1 METVENETA
10 QTHTVTKGKRDTM
23 DKVTIIEYDRIYK
36 NFIDEKYLHDGHDEY
51 YYRNLQVEKPEGG
64 WRHLHSDEIERLVK
78 NSNSATNWDDIW
90 VTDEFDTS
98 MVHNNHFFGMVRIGR
113 ISRKV
118 LQYHDLRVPIGISNS
133 SIISCDI
140 GNDCAIHDVHY
151 MANYIIGDRCIL
163 FNIHE
168 LSTTDH
174 SKFGNG
180 IIKEGEPEDVRVWL
194 EVMNE
199 IGNRKIM
206 PFDGMT
212 TADAYLWAKFIDDN
226 RLQERL
232 KEITQNSFDNRRGYY
247 GTVGASC
254 VIKNCWILKDAKVG
268 PHCYIKGASKLKNV
282 TINSSEEEPSQI
294 GEGVILVN
302 GVTGFGCRI
311 FYSVVAT
318 RFVLGD
324 NCNLKYGARLIHSVM
339 GDNSTISCCE
349 VLNNLIFP
357 SHEQHHNNSFLISAC
372 VMGQSNMAAGATIGS
387 NHNSRAT
394 DGEIVASRGFWP
406 GLCSSVKHSS
416 KFASFTLLSKADYPN
431 ELNIMLPF
439 CLVNNN
445 TAANELEVMPAY
457 WWMYNMYAIAR
468 NTSKYLSRDKRR
480 RKIQNIE
487 FETLAP
493 DTMEETIEAR
503 KLLEVWVAKAYLRSK
518 GEDPDTHEYYD
529 LRALGKQLLDHEP
542 ATVDALEVFGE
553 QMEKGH
559 RKVRILKPRKA
570 YHAYGDMIT
579 YYAVNTILHYLETHP
594 EESIHTLSDQMKGKR
609 LRKWINLGGQTMPQE
624 DVDQLRTDINNGV
637 LNSWD
642 EIHHRYDE
650 LWTRYQ
656 IEKTRH
662 AYFSLMFLY
671 KDETDVLTEAM
682 WKETLLHAIEIQ
694 RFICDQV
701 YESRKKD
708 YDNPFRN
715 ATYRNEAE
723 KIAVIGKIDEVSFVK
738 QIRKET
744 ESFIER
750 VNNLLKTEF

>member
-1 METVENETA
+1 
-10 QTHTVTKGKRDTM
+10 M
-23 DKVTIIEYDRIYK
+23 DKVTIIDYDRIYK
-36 NFIDEKYLHDGHDEY
+36 NFIDEKYLHGHDEY
-51 YYRNLQVEKPEGG
+51 YYRNQQVKKPADG
-64 WRHLHSDEIERLVK
+64 WRHLHTDEIERLVK
-78 NSNSATNWDDIW
+78 NSNSATNWEDIW
-90 VTDEFDTS
+90 VTDEFDTN

-113 ISRKV
+113 INRKV
-118 LQYHDLRVPIGISNS
+118 LQYHDLRVPVGISNS

-140 GNDCAIHDVHY
+140 GDDVAIHDVHY
-151 MANYIIGDRCIL
+151 MANYIIGDRTIL
-163 FNIHE
+163 FNIQE
-168 LSTTDH
+168 ISTTDH

-180 IIKEGEPEDVRVWL
+180 TIKEGEPEDVRVWL

-199 IGNRKIM
+199 IGNRKIL
-206 PFDGMT
+206 PFDGMI
-212 TADAYLWAKFIDDN
+212 TADAYLWAKYTDDTK
-226 RLQERL
+226 LQERL
-232 KEITQNSFDNRRGYY
+232 KEITQASVDFHRGYY
-247 GTVGASC
+247 GTVGESC

-324 NCNLKYGARLIHSVM
+324 NCNLKYGARLIHSVL

-372 VMGQSNMAAGATIGS
+372 VMGQSNMAAGATMGS

-445 TAANELEVMPAY
+445 TTKNELEVMPAY

-468 NTSKYLSRDKRR
+468 NTSKYISRDKRK

-493 DTMEETIEAR
+493 DTVEEIIEGR
-503 KLLEVWVAKAYLRSK
+503 KLLEVWVAKAYLRK
-518 GEDPDTHEYYD
+518 RGEDPERYEYYD
-529 LRALGKQLLDHEP
+529 LRECGKNLLDNEP
-542 ATVDALEVFGE
+542 DTVKSLEVLGE
-553 QMEKGH
+553 HMEKGK
-559 RKVRILKPRKA
+559 RKVHILKPLES

-579 YYAVNTILHYLETHP
+579 YYAISTLMHYLESHP
-594 EESIHTLSDQMKGKR
+594 ETDMETIVYHMKGKR
-609 LRKWINLGGQTMPQE
+609 LRKWINLGGQTMPLE
-624 DVDQLRTDINNGV
+624 YADQLRADIREGV
-637 LNSWD
+637 LNTWN

-650 LWTRYQ
+650 LWENYQ
-656 IEKTRH
+656 AEKLRH

-671 KDETDVLTEAM
+671 KDETDVLTEEM
-682 WKETLLHAIEIQ
+682 WHENLDKAIRIQ
-694 RFICDQV
+694 HFICDQV
-701 YESRKKD
+701 FESRKKD
-708 YDNPFRN
+708 YENEFRN
-715 ATYRNEAE
+715 ATFRNEAE
-723 KIAVIGKIDEVSFVK
+723 KLAVVGSIEDVSFVK

-744 ESFIER
+744 EGFIALIQKYR
-750 VNNLLKTEF
+750 KTH

>member
-1 METVENETA
+1 
-10 QTHTVTKGKRDTM
+10 M
-23 DKVTIIEYDRIYK
+23 DKVTIIDYDRIYK

-51 YYRNLQVEKPEGG
+51 YYRNQQVKKPENG

-98 MVHNNHFFGMVRIGR
+98 MVHNNHFFGMIRIGR
-113 ISRKV
+113 INRKV

-140 GNDCAIHDVHY
+140 GNDVAIHDVHY
-151 MANYIIGDRCIL
+151 MANYIIGDQCIL

-199 IGNRKIM
+199 IGSRKIM

-212 TADAYLWAKFIDDN
+212 TADAYLWAKYTDDAT
-226 RLQERL
+226 LQERL
-232 KEITQNSFDNRRGYY
+232 KEITQNSFDNQRGYY
-247 GTVGASC
+247 GTIGESC
-254 VIKNCWILKDAKVG
+254 VIKNCWILKDVKVG

-302 GVTGFGCRI
+302 GVTGYGCRI

-324 NCNLKYGARLIHSVM
+324 NCNLKYGARLIHSVL

-431 ELNIMLPF
+431 ELNVMLPF
-439 CLVNNN
+439 CLVSNN
-445 TAANELEVMPAY
+445 TATNELELMPAY

-468 NTSKYLSRDKRR
+468 NTSKYQKRDKRK

-503 KLLEVWVAKAYLRSK
+503 KLLEVWVAKAYLK
-518 GEDPDTHEYYD
+518 QQGEKNDLHEYYE
-529 LRALGKQLLDHEP
+529 LRSLGKHLLDNDPE
-542 ATVDALEVFGE
+542 TVDQLDVFGE
-553 QMEKGH
+553 GIEKGH
-559 RKVRILKPRKA
+559 RKVRILKPRQA

-579 YYAVNTILHYLETHP
+579 YYAVKTILRYLENHP
-594 EESIHTLSDQMKGKR
+594 EENIQTLSAQMKGKR

-624 DVDQLRTDINNGV
+624 DVDQLKADINSGV
-637 LNSWD
+637 LKNWK
-642 EIHHRYDE
+642 EIHQRYDE
-650 LWTRYQ
+650 LWERYQ
-656 IEKTRH
+656 AEKTRH

-671 KDETDVLTEAM
+671 KDETDVLTPEM
-682 WKETLLHAIEIQ
+682 WKENLDKAIRIQ
-694 RFICDQV
+694 QFICDQV

-708 YDNPFRN
+708 YENPFRN
-715 ATYRNEAE
+715 ATFRNEEE
-723 KIAVIGKIDEVSFVK
+723 KIAVIGKLDEVSFVK
-738 QIRKET
+738 QIREET
-744 ESFIER
+744 KHFIESIH
-750 VNNLLKTEF
+750 KIYHSEF

>member
-1 METVENETA
+1 
-10 QTHTVTKGKRDTM
+10 M
-23 DKVTIIEYDRIYK
+23 DKVTIIDYDRIYK

-51 YYRNLQVEKPEGG
+51 YYRNLQVGKPLDS
-64 WRHLHSDEIERLVK
+64 WRHLRSDEIERLVK

-90 VTDEFDTS
+90 VTNEFDTN
-98 MVHNNHFFGMVRIGR
+98 MVRNNHFFGMVRIGR
-113 ISRKV
+113 VNNKV
-118 LQYHDLRVPIGISNS
+118 LQYHDLRVPIGITDS

-140 GNDCAIHDVHY
+140 GDDVAIHDVHY
-151 MANYIIGDRCIL
+151 MANYIIGDRSIL

-180 IIKEGEPEDVRVWL
+180 TIKEGEDEKVRVWL

-199 IGNRKIM
+199 IGTRKIM

-212 TADAYLWAKFIDDN
+212 TADAYLWAKYIDDTK
-226 RLQERL
+226 LQERL
-232 KEITQNSFDNRRGYY
+232 AEITQASVDFHRGYY
-247 GTVGASC
+247 GTIGESC

-268 PHCYIKGASKLKNV
+268 PYCYIKGASKLKNV
-282 TINSSEEEPSQI
+282 TINSSEKEPSQI

-302 GVTGFGCRI
+302 GVTGYGCRI

-416 KFASFTLLSKADYPN
+416 KFASFTLLSKADYPS

-445 TAANELEVMPAY
+445 VSKDELEIMPAY

-468 NTSKYLSRDKRR
+468 NTSKYQSRDKRL
-480 RKIQNIE
+480 RKVQNIE

-493 DTMEETIEAR
+493 DTVEEIIEGR
-503 KLLEVWVAKAYLRSK
+503 KLLEVWVAKAYLRKK
-518 GEDPDTHEYYD
+518 GENPEKYEYYD
-529 LRALGKQLLDHEP
+529 LRDCGKNLLDNESE
-542 ATVDALEVFGE
+542 TVKKLEVFGE
-553 QMEKGH
+553 HMEKGK
-559 RKVRILKPRKA
+559 RKVRILKPLEA

-579 YYAVNTILHYLETHP
+579 YYAVNTLMRYLEAHP
-594 EESIHTLSDQMKGKR
+594 ELDMEAIVNSMRGKR
-609 LRKWINLGGQTMPQE
+609 LRKWINLGGQTMPEE
-624 DVDQLRTDINNGV
+624 DVDQLRADIRDG
-637 LNSWD
+637 
-642 EIHHRYDE
+642 E
-650 LWTRYQ
+650 LWENYQ
-656 IEKTRH
+656 AEKLHH
-662 AYFSLMFLY
+662 AYFALMFLY
-671 KDETDVLTEAM
+671 KDETDVLSKEM
-682 WKETLLHAIEIQ
+682 WHENLDKAIRIQ
-694 RFICDQV
+694 HFICDQV

-708 YDNPFRN
+708 YENEFRTATFRN
-715 ATYRNEAE
+715 EDE
-723 KIAVIGKIDEVSFVK
+723 KIAVIGKIEDVKFVK
-738 QIRKET
+738 QIREET
-744 ESFIER
+744 EKFVALIQKYK
-750 VNNLLKTEF
+750 NTH

>member
-1 METVENETA
+1 
-10 QTHTVTKGKRDTM
+10 M
-23 DKVTIIEYDRIYK
+23 DQVTIIDYDRIYK

-51 YYRNLQVEKPEGG
+51 YYRNLQVGKPLDT
-64 WRHLHSDEIERLVK
+64 WRHLHTDEIERLVK
-78 NSNSATNWDDIW
+78 NSNSATNWEDIW
-90 VTDEFDTS
+90 VTDEFDTN

-118 LQYHDLRVPIGISNS
+118 LQYHDLRVPVGISNS

-140 GNDCAIHDVHY
+140 GDDVAIHDVHY
-151 MANYIIGDRCIL
+151 MANYIIGDKSIL
-163 FNIHE
+163 FNIQE
-168 LSTTDH
+168 ISTTDH

-180 IIKEGEPEDVRVWL
+180 TIKEGEPEDVRVWL

-199 IGNRKIM
+199 IGSRQIL
-206 PFDGMT
+206 PFDGMI
-212 TADAYLWAKFIDDN
+212 TADAYLWAKYTDDTK
-226 RLQERL
+226 LQERL
-232 KEITQNSFDNRRGYY
+232 KEITQASVDFHRGYY
-247 GTVGASC
+247 GTVGESC

-282 TINSSEEEPSQI
+282 TINSSAEEPSQI

-302 GVTGFGCRI
+302 GVTGYGCRI

-349 VLNNLIFP
+349 VLNNIIFP

-431 ELNIMLPF
+431 EMNIKLPF
-439 CLVNNN
+439 CLVSNN
-445 TAANELEVMPAY
+445 AAKDELHLMPAY

-468 NTSKYLSRDKRR
+468 NTSKYLKRDKRK

-493 DTMEETIEAR
+493 DTIEETIEAR
-503 KLLEVWVAKAYLRSK
+503 KLLEVWVALAYLRSK
-518 GEDPDTHEYYD
+518 GEDPSKYEYYD
-529 LRALGKQLLDHEP
+529 LRECGKNLLYNEPETVNKLEILGEKI
-542 ATVDALEVFGE
+542 
-553 QMEKGH
+553 EKGS
-559 RKVRILKPRKA
+559 RKVVIDKAVKA
-570 YHAYGDMIT
+570 YHAYGDMII
-579 YYAVNTILHYLETHP
+579 YYAVSTLLHYLEAHP
-594 EESIHTLSDQMKGKR
+594 ETDMEAIVAHMKGKR
-609 LRKWINLGGQTMPQE
+609 LRKWINLGGQTMPE
-624 DVDQLRTDINNGV
+624 EYVDQLRADIRDGV
-637 LNSWD
+637 LNNWD

-650 LWTRYQ
+650 LWENYQ
-656 IEKTRH
+656 HEKLRH

-671 KDETDVLTEAM
+671 KDDADVMTEEM
-682 WKETLLHAIEIQ
+682 WRENLDKAVRIQ
-694 RFICDQV
+694 HYICDQV
-701 YESRKKD
+701 YLSRKKD
-708 YDNPFRN
+708 YDNEIRSATFRN
-715 ATYRNEAE
+715 EEE
-723 KIAVIGKIDEVSFVK
+723 KIAVVGRIDEVSFVK
-738 QIRKET
+738 QLREET
-744 ESFIER
+744 ETFEAL
-750 VNNLLKTEF
+750 VNKYKKEHLN